1 MVLYALGILV
11 AVMAAILVK
20 TTTIDNNGLTSSANL
35 TGFNPLTVAPIA
47 NQTGNTGAPV
57 APLAPTAT
65 DSQTSPF
72 PVITWSATGLP
83 DGITI
88 SRSSGLMTGTPS
100 LAGTYQVTVMA
111 RDNAHPPTY
120 GSTSFNWYI
129 GNSAPTVTQVVPIV
143 SQGVGGIR
151 VVITGRQ
158 FFDVSAVNFGT
169 VNAGG
174 MTVNR
179 AGTRIVVFAPPQAA
193 GTVNVSV
200 TTLGGTSAP
209 VAASQFTYSP
219 PTIAIL
225 LTPNGSTVGGTRVRI
240 IGTGLAGATS
250 VTFGGVSSV
259 YFTARDNGTALTA
272 IAPPGTPGTA
282 SITVVTPGGTVSTS
296 GSDDY
301 TYVSPPPAPTKH
313 AKTK

>member
-20 TTTIDNNGLTSSANL
+20 TTAIDNNGLTSSANL

-47 NQTGNTGAPV
+47 NQTGDTGTPV
-57 APLAPTAT
+57 SPLAPTAT
-65 DSQTSPF
+65 DSQVSPF

-88 SRSSGLMTGTPS
+88 SHTSGLLTGTPT
-100 LAGTYQVTVMA
+100 LAGTYQVTVTA
-111 RDNAHPPTY
+111 KDNAHPPTF

-129 GNSAPTVTQVVPIV
+129 GNAAPTVSQVVPIV
-143 SQGVGGIR
+143 SEGAGGIR

-158 FFDVSAVNFGT
+158 FFDVSAVDFGT

-174 MTVNR
+174 VRVNR
-179 AGTRIVVFAPPQAA
+179 AGTRIVVFAPPQRA

-200 TTLGGTSAP
+200 TTLGGTSPAVP
-209 VAASQFTYSP
+209 ASQFTYTP

-225 LTPNGSTVGGTRVRI
+225 LTRSGSTVGGTRVRI
-240 IGTGLAGATS
+240 IGTGLAGASS
-250 VTFGGVSSV
+250 VTIGGVPTV
-259 YFTARDNGTALTA
+259 YFTTRDNGTALAA

-282 SITVVTPGGTVSTS
+282 TITVVTPGGTVSTS
-296 GSDDY
+296 GGDDY
-301 TYVSPPPAPTKH
+301 TYVSPPVATVKHTKS
-313 AKTK
+313 K